1 MRIGREEL
9 VQAAAP
15 FRSLIHIHTPFF
27 HLPSLEA
34 LTLPSHSPRH
44 ISESSPEI
52 SYSAPNGSPR
62 NPRKRPASTVLDE
75 DTYVAAI
82 EKIVE
87 RDFFPDLP
95 KLRDRV
101 DWLEAV
107 RSGDP
112 IQIRDAQLKILE
124 RRGGGGAVPP
134 ASSHGK
140 IGSTFFS
147 SPTPFDL
154 DKTPAFRSASAGE
167 FSPRAA
173 SSGEPADDSVAVV
186 NDSLSLDQFFR
197 RYTSEDNESF
207 SKILG
212 KENTKRRERFGYLRD
227 DEKERARSS
236 EMEKRYRVTDG
247 YGTSGQPLSTLE
259 GWKYTAKNLLMYNPS
274 DQGEAPLTEAERAER
289 IKGLTKEIDRSN
301 TQFHGKFTDVR
312 PKEEDPVAILY
323 TPVAGATPAN
333 AAAWPFSG
341 RDAERSKK
349 YDLEDLRKT
358 PNPFYVESTKKSEDG
373 YSFVRTP
380 SPAPGVDES
389 PFITWGEI
397 EGTPLMLEADEMLGG
412 IGNGGDGA
420 HFRIPL
426 PPSRDVKAHALSRD
440 AARKLRESSKMFQKP
455 PLPSPARGG
464 SMSPNVRTLSPAAQK
479 FVRNAISKS
488 SSSVDESLRASY
500 RGASPCIGTP
510 KAGRSSL
517 TRFGLDGS
525 LGSRSPSL
533 IDSISGAGRRE
544 PWPWQGEI
552 AVHAGA
558 LVPELLRSSAFV
570 SPGRITMLLRSS
582 STPILNSW
590 IHSSKETS
598 PEPDSMMPVLHRT
611 WSVCHHPSHSLSI
624 TALSNSSSPAHE
636 PISSSEKMTRALSEN
651 DLRDLSLPPV
661 AHRRKQFARG
671 LNRLSAISLEEAEE
685 GEHRPADSVS
695 SSIDRL
701 FSSSG
706 LDESVD
712 SSGDGRA
719 LVGVAAGWK
728 DDSPYMLMFSHS
740 GFGGGGAIC
749 GGNGGGRDGGGDG
762 DGSSGFSDS
771 NNHGHES
778 VDAYYRKMIEANPE
792 NGLLLGN
799 AKYLKEI
806 RGDLDKAEE
815 YCSRAILANPGEGNV
830 LALYADMRRKAYDPN
845 PSKFDGFGSFYGP
858 LN

>member
-1 MRIGREEL
+1 MKPPSSYGFIFIVLHGATIDLICVSSFNCDSCKSGILANLKKNWRKVAIVNVSTLIFLVISYSIGCCALKNNGADNRYEGHRIAGLLSGKIACVSHEIYLRFYAPLDPAGFVSAVDRKGAVCKISEPKIEKPKGEERL
-9 VQAAAP
+9 RPRFAIAHFRLLRPHRLSPSPDRPAP
-15 FRSLIHIHTPFF
+15 LSLPL
-27 HLPSLEA
+27 HLPRPA
-34 LTLPSHSPRH
+34 LARLLPLPSPLSASSLAPSLCLARSQPALSPLPSASPALPISSRISRPDHLRRRLLLVLQFKAMLLSPGHSPRH
-44 ISESSPEI
+44 ISETSPEI
-52 SYSAPNGSPR
+52 SSSAPNRSPR

-87 RDFFPDLP
+87 RDFFPDLH

-124 RRGGGGAVPP
+124 RRGGGGGAVTP

-154 DKTPAFRSASAGE
+154 DKTPAFRSAGE
-167 FSPRAA
+167 LSLAA

-186 NDSLSLDQFFR
+186 DDSLSLDQFFR

-227 DEKERARSS
+227 GGKEQVRSL
-236 EMEKRYRVTDG
+236 ETEKRDRVTDG

-289 IKGLTKEIDRSN
+289 IKSLTKEIDRSN

-312 PKEEDPVAILY
+312 PREEDPVAILY
-323 TPVAGATPAN
+323 TPVAGTTPAN
-333 AAAWPFSG
+333 GAAWPFSG

-397 EGTPLMLEADEMLGG
+397 EGTPLRLEADEMLGG
-412 IGNGGDGA
+412 IGNGGDGP

-426 PPSRDVKAHALSRD
+426 APSRDVKAHELSRD

-464 SMSPNVRTLSPAAQK
+464 SMSPNVRTLSSAAQK

-517 TRFGLDGS
+517 TRFGLGGS
-525 LGSRSPSL
+525 LGSRSPSVR
-533 IDSISGAGRRE
+533 D
-544 PWPWQGEI
+544 
-552 AVHAGA
+552 
-558 LVPELLRSSAFV
+558 
-570 SPGRITMLLRSS
+570 
-582 STPILNSW
+582 
-590 IHSSKETS
+590 
-598 PEPDSMMPVLHRT
+598 
-611 WSVCHHPSHSLSI
+611 C
-624 TALSNSSSPAHE
+624 SN
-636 PISSSEKMTRALSEN
+636 
-651 DLRDLSLPPV
+651 PP
-661 AHRRKQFARG
+661 
-671 LNRLSAISLEEAEE
+671 L
-685 GEHRPADSVS
+685 
-695 SSIDRL
+695 
-701 FSSSG
+701 
-706 LDESVD
+706 
-712 SSGDGRA
+712 
-719 LVGVAAGWK
+719 
-728 DDSPYMLMFSHS
+728 
-740 GFGGGGAIC
+740 
-749 GGNGGGRDGGGDG
+749 
-762 DGSSGFSDS
+762 
-771 NNHGHES
+771 
-778 VDAYYRKMIEANPE
+778 
-792 NGLLLGN
+792 
-799 AKYLKEI
+799 
-806 RGDLDKAEE
+806 
-815 YCSRAILANPGEGNV
+815 
-830 LALYADMRRKAYDPN
+830 
-845 PSKFDGFGSFYGP
+845 
-858 LN
+858 